1 MFGVLV
7 FTFSRKFNSF
17 TNFNITTTIS
27 PSHPFFSVI
36 IFIIQILNAFLEQ
49 THAKKNKNK
58 IKKKKCSKGNFWQIV
73 WRNFI
78 VYYYFMTFNGIGV
91 CVYYYFY
98 NVVSIENKHTSYE
111 IHMDFLFD
119 VVNISYLSTP
129 KTINQ
134 QNNVKVQIYDDMC
147 YKYWK

>member
-1 MFGVLV
+1 
-7 FTFSRKFNSF
+7 
-17 TNFNITTTIS
+17 
-27 PSHPFFSVI
+27 
-36 IFIIQILNAFLEQ
+36 
-49 THAKKNKNK
+49 
-58 IKKKKCSKGNFWQIV
+58 
-73 WRNFI
+73 
-78 VYYYFMTFNGIGV
+78 MTFNGIGV

-147 YKYWK
+147 YKY